1 MENNNYCDIQNQC
14 KLLIQATNQYN
25 QVVLQNQNLQKER
38 TDLIKK
44 ILLLEKGR
52 KFSYKNGLA
61 LNKELDEIIEQN
73 KTLEEE
79 LEYLASF
86 FDKSEV
92 DIVNRLICYNRA
104 VNAIRDIAAS
114 ARADAGI
121 TDDYFKRNNYS
132 QKQEQL
138 KTLIQ
143 NFDKILKFCEVEK
156 CN

>member
-1 MENNNYCDIQNQC
+1 MEIKCKYKFQDKEKFNGEEYCTCHNEVC
-14 KLLIQATNQYN
+14 KNLSFACPDNCQIYEDYKE
-25 QVVLQNQNLQKER
+25 LQNKKE
-38 TDLIKK
+38 
-44 ILLLEKGR
+44 
-52 KFSYKNGLA
+52 
-61 LNKELDEIIEQN
+61 ELD
-73 KTLEEE
+73 
-79 LEYLASF
+79 YLASF

-143 NFDKILKFCEVEK
+143 DFDKILKFCEVEK

>member
-1 MENNNYCDIQNQC
+1 MTKEPIIIDNINVSKCFHRGTNRIGNDIETYC
-14 KLLIQATNQYN
+14 KLFTGSCKGENCYYKQ
-25 QVVLQNQNLQKER
+25 LQQKKE
-38 TDLIKK
+38 
-44 ILLLEKGR
+44 
-52 KFSYKNGLA
+52 
-61 LNKELDEIIEQN
+61 ELD
-73 KTLEEE
+73 
-79 LEYLASF
+79 YLASF

-92 DIVNRLICYNRA
+92 EIVNRLICYNRA

-121 TDDYFKRNNYS
+121 TDDYFKRNNCS